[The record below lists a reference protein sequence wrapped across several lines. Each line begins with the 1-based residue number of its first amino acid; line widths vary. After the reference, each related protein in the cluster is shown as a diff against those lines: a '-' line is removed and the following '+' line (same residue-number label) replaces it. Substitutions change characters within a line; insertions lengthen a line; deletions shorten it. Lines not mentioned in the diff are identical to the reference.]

1 MGEIFP
7 AEKPAEAL
15 EFTGERLTSAAHGQ
29 VEIEH
34 FHRYFLARD
43 LCRGKD
49 VLDIASG
56 EGYGSALLAQV
67 ARSVVGVEIVPAIA
81 AHAARS
87 YPRRNLRFVA
97 GDARA
102 IPLRDGAVDVVVSFE
117 TIEHL
122 YEHDR
127 FVAEIKRVLR
137 PGGVVIVSTPE
148 RDVYSPYN
156 SSANPYHCHEL
167 TKQEFLRLLNPAF
180 SSVRLMSQRPM
191 LGSAMLL
198 DDFVAGDQRTAL
210 TFERRGEGHFEAC
223 EGLPRP
229 LYVVAFASDQPLDIP
244 AASLYV
250 ETSHLDLRDQQR
262 AQMVQRKAEERA
274 QEFAGKIAALD
285 AEIAALSA
293 EVAPRHGEIA
303 ALKAEI
309 TALNAQIAAADAEV
323 ASRHGEIAALKAEIT
338 ALNAQ
343 IAAAD
348 AEIAELKAEIA
359 DLKDRI
365 VDARARAQQS
375 EQRTAALD
383 AQANALRVTLE
394 SIYASTSWRILRPL
408 HRFGAG
414 HPRLAKFVRRSIKGV
429 WWTVTLQLGTRIRQ
443 YRAARRADSA
453 PGDAVSALSALQLS
467 PTVGAA
473 AHAVPRPGGG
483 PTRVLGTNVPLK
495 ARHLAIGIVTY
506 NTSARELRRMVTS
519 AEVSLRQAG
528 VACEGRV
535 LVVDN
540 GEPTEA
546 ITAGNASVRRLPSAG
561 NLGFGAGH
569 NRLMQAAFDAGAEI
583 YIAANPDGMFHPG
596 AVTALLREIQATEDR
611 ALVEAIQFP
620 EEHPKIYDPE
630 TLDTPWASGAC
641 LAIPRKIFEEIGGFD
656 ESFFLYCE
664 DVDLSWRARAAG
676 FSVKICPSALF
687 FHSVTNRP
695 GDPQVERRFRES
707 GVILAR
713 KWADAKFER
722 ELIKELRRAG
732 IEPPRA
738 HPRAVP
744 EEWRAV
750 ADFSHLFHFA
760 PTRWG

>member
-1 MGEIFP
+1 
-7 AEKPAEAL
+7 
-15 EFTGERLTSAAHGQ
+15 
-29 VEIEH
+29 
-34 FHRYFLARD
+34 
-43 LCRGKD
+43 
-49 VLDIASG
+49 
-56 EGYGSALLAQV
+56 
-67 ARSVVGVEIVPAIA
+67 
-81 AHAARS
+81 HAARS

-137 PGGVVIVSTPE
+137 PGGVAIVSTPE

-309 TALNAQIAAADAEV
+309 TALNAQIAAADAE
-323 ASRHGEIAALKAEIT
+323 
-338 ALNAQ
+338 
-343 IAAAD
+343 
-348 AEIAELKAEIA
+348 IAELKAEIA

-443 YRAARRADSA
+443 YRAARRAASA
-453 PGDAVSALSALQLS
+453 P
-467 PTVGAA
+467 
-473 AHAVPRPGGG
+473 
-483 PTRVLGTNVPLK
+483 
-495 ARHLAIGIVTY
+495 
-506 NTSARELRRMVTS
+506 
-519 AEVSLRQAG
+519 
-528 VACEGRV
+528 
-535 LVVDN
+535 
-540 GEPTEA
+540 
-546 ITAGNASVRRLPSAG
+546 
-561 NLGFGAGH
+561 
-569 NRLMQAAFDAGAEI
+569 
-583 YIAANPDGMFHPG
+583 
-596 AVTALLREIQATEDR
+596 
-611 ALVEAIQFP
+611 
-620 EEHPKIYDPE
+620 
-630 TLDTPWASGAC
+630 
-641 LAIPRKIFEEIGGFD
+641 
-656 ESFFLYCE
+656 
-664 DVDLSWRARAAG
+664 
-676 FSVKICPSALF
+676 
-687 FHSVTNRP
+687 
-695 GDPQVERRFRES
+695 
-707 GVILAR
+707 
-713 KWADAKFER
+713 
-722 ELIKELRRAG
+722 
-732 IEPPRA
+732 
-738 HPRAVP
+738 
-744 EEWRAV
+744 
-750 ADFSHLFHFA
+750 
-760 PTRWG
+760 